1 MVMFCSPV
9 AEYHVVQCLSVS
21 AHGELAGLY
30 FCSGGHFG
38 KNSAN
43 NQ

>member
-1 MVMFCSPV
+1 MAMFYSPV

-21 AHGELAGLY
+21 AHEELAGLS

-38 KNSAN
+38 KNSTN

>member
-1 MVMFCSPV
+1 MVMFYSPV

-21 AHGELAGLY
+21 AHGELTGLS
-30 FCSGGHFG
+30 FFSGGHFG